1 MRCFKTEPAAGTS
14 GITSLAVMSAPAR
27 YIFAFVACLPVAIT
41 ASHLGVQANVDT
53 AAIIRQIDVS
63 DLAPY
68 DFLILPENDRPY
80 IAAELVRRCTFTIRQ
95 MPAPDDS

>member
-1 MRCFKTEPAAGTS
+1 MAA
-14 GITSLAVMSAPAR
+14 TSLAVMSAPAR
-27 YIFAFVACLPVAIT
+27 YIFAFVACLAIT

-80 IAAELVRRCTFTIRQ
+80 TAAELVRRCISTIRQ